1 MINYL
6 RSEIYRNLRLKGNY
20 LFILGAIAFVVFLNG
35 VLWMFGNTDVSFSYN
50 NTKFAFSSLYAS
62 MKIPMYL
69 CICVVSLIFGQ
80 EYKNNTLKNTI
91 SFGIS
96 RSAIY
101 LCKLLMTLVYA
112 LIAAVFVISAF
123 IISAYILLENSGIE
137 YLTTLIKAIIASM
150 PLLLIALTIANCF
163 YFITDKEMSAIGYW
177 VTIIVIIPSLLSMA
191 GRRSEICNTIASYMP
206 VNLIGQITFNEKTKD
221 IVLAFATKEGIMK
234 SIAVAIIFC
243 SIFYFMGLEIF
254 KRKEIK

>member
-35 VLWMFGNTDVSFSYN
+35 VLWMFGNTDVSFPYN

-112 LIAAVFVISAF
+112 LIVAVFVISAF

-137 YLTTLIKAIIASM
+137 YLTTLIKAIIASI
-150 PLLLIALTIANCF
+150 PLLLISLTIANCF

-177 VTIIVIIPSLLSMA
+177 ATIVVIIPSLLSMA
-191 GRRSEICNTIASYMP
+191 GHKSEICNTIASYMP
-206 VNLIGQITFNEKTKD
+206 VKLISDITLNEKTND
-221 IVLAFATKEGIMK
+221 LILGFVTKEGIIK
-234 SIAVAIIFC
+234 SIGVAIIFC
-243 SIFYFMGLEIF
+243 SIFYFIGLEIF